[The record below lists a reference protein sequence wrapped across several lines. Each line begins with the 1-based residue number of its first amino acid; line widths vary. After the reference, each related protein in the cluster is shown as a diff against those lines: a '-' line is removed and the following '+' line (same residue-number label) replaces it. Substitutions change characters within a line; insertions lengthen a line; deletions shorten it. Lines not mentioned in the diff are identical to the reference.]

1 MQESSAGSA
10 RKPPPLI
17 RKGSAASSLTDSRLG
32 MDDDLIGGFA
42 RRSLAAAGIDP
53 DAFVWQ
59 VPCETILLRSG
70 KFLEGGV
77 LAADP
82 IGRLHIF
89 RYTPKD
95 GFQLASMELQTACA
109 SVGLKNGALHL
120 QVSLPDQGAVQSC
133 TCILDG
139 NGLAR
144 CRGSWLPCWQPR
156 IIEATGEDL
165 IELHVAEVEIR
176 KSLRNAIGSS
186 QEPGGGLMLLGVGAT
201 GIRLV
206 ASADTIA
213 FADVL
218 RWRRSGDR
226 IHCLSLA
233 NGQPILTSI
242 REAGVANTLT
252 RLEQVF
258 PENAKADFDIAPRFE
273 STGCFDPVGQSN
285 AGPVILEILDD
296 TVLVVAAQGQTQ
308 FRQAYTC
315 VDRTVLVADNG
326 ECMCIRTLG
335 DAGKSICERI
345 APLTRPIAASGGT
358 SWMPLLSADNARHIR
373 RMEIQS
379 GSATCEG
386 TEYPYPISSITV
398 LEESPGVCR
407 ATLGNA
413 DSECGLLGPE
423 TLIYALWAEW
433 DSRKTATG
441 LAKAGIADLYS
452 QFNAAKRHN
461 FLLLLFGDI
470 VMLNRSLDA
479 GTTMDDLVRRIN
491 ELGAVQ
497 FAENND
503 LRNATVS
510 KILLM
515 ISSLPAIKQKFEVLA
530 TMGPYHWAHQEV
542 EWVSKAFGNAVGQSA
557 SLSERKRIVPLV
569 RRQVRAVQ
577 GDLLRSLAQIEAA
590 ARPIESIL
598 AKDELE
604 KHWSSKVRKVLP
616 LAVQGTIGVTMMAL
630 SGGTQGWQYV
640 GGALATSTLGNVLG
654 FFQKDREAAAQVQH
668 AAETIFPWWQ
678 IFIKT
683 LVVSIFESAEFVDG
697 ENERAMKRDREM
709 LNAVPA
715 EKRAATL
722 GKLQAE
728 LRRRIVNERKN
739 RFAEVLAGSG
749 IRYQNLLDDLDNA
762 AEKGIRE
769 SINEFNAGLIT
780 SGDQNDGSN

>member
-1 MQESSAGSA
+1 M
-10 RKPPPLI
+10 
-17 RKGSAASSLTDSRLG
+17 
-32 MDDDLIGGFA
+32 
-42 RRSLAAAGIDP
+42 
-53 DAFVWQ
+53 
-59 VPCETILLRSG
+59 
-70 KFLEGGV
+70 
-77 LAADP
+77 
-82 IGRLHIF
+82 
-89 RYTPKD
+89 
-95 GFQLASMELQTACA
+95 
-109 SVGLKNGALHL
+109 
-120 QVSLPDQGAVQSC
+120 
-133 TCILDG
+133 
-139 NGLAR
+139 
-144 CRGSWLPCWQPR
+144 
-156 IIEATGEDL
+156 
-165 IELHVAEVEIR
+165 
-176 KSLRNAIGSS
+176 
-186 QEPGGGLMLLGVGAT
+186 
-201 GIRLV
+201 
-206 ASADTIA
+206 
-213 FADVL
+213 
-218 RWRRSGDR
+218 
-226 IHCLSLA
+226 
-233 NGQPILTSI
+233 
-242 REAGVANTLT
+242 
-252 RLEQVF
+252 
-258 PENAKADFDIAPRFE
+258 
-273 STGCFDPVGQSN
+273 
-285 AGPVILEILDD
+285 
-296 TVLVVAAQGQTQ
+296 
-308 FRQAYTC
+308 
-315 VDRTVLVADNG
+315 
-326 ECMCIRTLG
+326 
-335 DAGKSICERI
+335 
-345 APLTRPIAASGGT
+345 
-358 SWMPLLSADNARHIR
+358 
-373 RMEIQS
+373 
-379 GSATCEG
+379 
-386 TEYPYPISSITV
+386 
-398 LEESPGVCR
+398 
-407 ATLGNA
+407 
-413 DSECGLLGPE
+413 
-423 TLIYALWAEW
+423 
-433 DSRKTATG
+433 
-441 LAKAGIADLYS
+441 YS

>member
-1 MQESSAGSA
+1 MQDTPAGNA

-17 RKGSAASSLTDSRLG
+17 RKDPPPKSPASPRPEQEE
-32 MDDDLIGGFA
+32 DLIGGFA
-42 RRSLAAAGIDP
+42 RRSLVAAGIDP

-70 KFLEGGV
+70 KSLDDGV

-82 IGRLHIF
+82 DGRLHIF

-95 GFQLASMELQTACA
+95 GFQLATLDLQSA
-109 SVGLKNGALHL
+109 SATVDLGTGVLRLL
-120 QVSLPDQGAVQSC
+120 VSLPEHTPVQSC

-144 CRGSWLPCWQPR
+144 CRGDWLPCWQPR
-156 IIEATGEDL
+156 IIEAIGGDL
-165 IELHVAEVEIR
+165 AELHIVEVEMR
-176 KSLRNAIGSS
+176 KSLANAIGSS
-186 QEPGGGLMLLGVGAT
+186 RETGSGTMLLGVGAT
-201 GIRLV
+201 GILLV
-206 ASADTIA
+206 SPALNIG
-213 FADVL
+213 FADML
-218 RWRRSGDR
+218 RWRRSGGH

-242 REAGVANTLT
+242 RKSGASDALA
-252 RLEQVF
+252 RLEQVL
-258 PENAKADFDIAPRFE
+258 PGTARVDFDLASRFE
-273 STGCFDPVGQSN
+273 STGCFETVGADN
-285 AGPVILEILDD
+285 PGLVVLEIQDG
-296 TVLVVAAQGQTQ
+296 TAMRVAAPDEAM
-308 FRQAYTC
+308 FRQAYAC
-315 VDRTVLVADNG
+315 ADRTVLVADNG
-326 ECMCIRTLG
+326 HCLCLHTPG
-335 DAGKSICERI
+335 DAGKSICEGI
-345 APLTRPIAASGGT
+345 APLSSLLAATEGT
-358 SWMPLLSADNARHIR
+358 SWMPLLTADNARR
-373 RMEIQS
+373 VCRLEIQS
-379 GSATCEG
+379 GGAVCEG
-386 TEYPYPISSITV
+386 GAYPYPNATITV
-398 LEESPGVCR
+398 REDSPGVCR
-407 ATLGNA
+407 ATFRHA
-413 DSECGLLGPE
+413 ASELNLLGPDN
-423 TLIYALWAEW
+423 LIYALWAEW
-433 DSRKTATG
+433 DSRLTATG
-441 LAKAGIADLYS
+441 LTKAGIADLYS

-479 GTTMDDLVRRIN
+479 GTAMEDLVQSIN

-510 KILLM
+510 KILLL

-542 EWVSKAFGNAVGQSA
+542 EWVSKAYGNGVGQSV
-557 SLSERKRIVPLV
+557 SLAERKRIVPQV
-569 RRQVRAVQ
+569 RRQVRIVQ

-604 KHWSSKVRKVLP
+604 KHWSSKVRKALP
-616 LAVQGTIGVTMMAL
+616 LAVQGTIGIAMMAA
-630 SGGTQGWQYV
+630 SHGAVGWQYV
-640 GGALATSTLGNVLG
+640 GGALATSTLGNVFG
-654 FFQKDREAAAQVQH
+654 YFQKDREAAAQIQH

-678 IFIKT
+678 VFIKT

-697 ENERAMKRDREM
+697 ENERAMKRDREL

-715 EKRAATL
+715 EKRAAAL

-749 IRYQNLLDDLDNA
+749 IRYQNLLDDLDHA

-769 SINEFNAGLIT
+769 SINTFNPGLIT
-780 SGDQNDGSN
+780 AGE

>member
-1 MQESSAGSA
+1 MQDSSAGSI

-17 RKGSAASSLTDSRLG
+17 RKGAAASVMTDLRPG

-53 DAFVWQ
+53 DVFVWQ
-59 VPCETILLRSG
+59 VPCATILLRSG
-70 KFLEGGV
+70 KSLEGGV

-82 IGRLHIF
+82 TGRLHIF

-95 GFQLASMELQTACA
+95 GFQLASLDLQTACA
-109 SVGLKNGALHL
+109 SVRLEKGALHL
-120 QVSLPDQGAVQSC
+120 FVSLPDNAAVQSC

-139 NGLAR
+139 KGLAQ
-144 CRGSWLPCWQPR
+144 CRGDWLPCWQPR
-156 IIEATGEDL
+156 IIEAIGGDL
-165 IELHVAEVEIR
+165 TELHVVDVNVR
-176 KSLRNAIGSS
+176 KSLANAIGSS
-186 QEPGGGLMLLGVGAT
+186 QEPGGGLMLLGIGAT
-201 GIRLV
+201 NIRLI

-218 RWRRSGDR
+218 RWCRSGDR

-233 NGQPILTSI
+233 NGQPIVTSI
-242 REAGVANTLT
+242 REAGTADTLT

-258 PENAKADFDIAPRFE
+258 PDNAKADFDIAPRFE
-273 STGCFDPVGQSN
+273 STGCFDPVGPGA
-285 AGPVILEILDD
+285 AGVVILEIQND
-296 TVLVVAAQGQTQ
+296 TAMLVAAPGRSH
-308 FRQAYTC
+308 FRQAYAC
-315 VDRTVLVADNG
+315 ADRTVLVADNG
-326 ECMCIRTLG
+326 EWICIRTPG
-335 DAGKSICERI
+335 EAGKSVCDRL
-345 APLTRPIAASGGT
+345 APLTSPISSSGGT
-358 SWMPLLSADNARHIR
+358 SWMPLLSADNDRQVRRLEIR
-373 RMEIQS
+373 S
-379 GSATCEG
+379 GSAICEG
-386 TEYPYPISSITV
+386 IEFPYPTATITV
-398 LEESPGVCR
+398 REESPGVCR

-413 DSECGLLGPE
+413 QSELSLLGPE

-530 TMGPYHWAHQEV
+530 TMGPYHWAHQEI
-542 EWVSKAFGNAVGQSA
+542 EWVSKAFGNAAGQSI

-715 EKRAATL
+715 EKRTATL

-780 SGDQNDGSN
+780 AGDQNDESN